1 MTQISLPDIFVLLA
15 FLAGWVTYNWVTDRS
30 PWARHGLSAA
40 MNEQRRRWMEVLSRR
55 ELRMIDTA
63 IMTGLQQGTAFFA
76 SSCIFA
82 IGGCF
87 ALLGS
92 SRRIA
97 EIAADLPLHNR
108 LDVGLVEAK
117 LLGLI
122 TIFAYS
128 FFKFGWSYRLF
139 NYCTILIGAIPMRGD
154 RDDDPVRMEDAVR
167 RAALMNQLAATH
179 FNAGLRGIF
188 FGLAYLGWFLGPWVL
203 LLSTS
208 FVVAI
213 LAHRQFFSAARYAAA
228 ELPVRK

>member
-1 MTQISLPDIFVLLA
+1 MADFRTADGLVLFA
-15 FLAGWVTYNWVTDRS
+15 FLAGWLAYNWITDKS
-30 PWARHGLSAA
+30 PLARHGLSAA
-40 MNEQRRRWMEVLSRR
+40 MNRQRRRWMDVLARR

-97 EIAADLPLHNR
+97 EIAADLPFHGP

-122 TIFAYS
+122 TIFAYA

-154 RDDDPVRMEDAVR
+154 READPADMEDAVK
-167 RAALMNQLAATH
+167 RAAQMNQLAARH

-188 FGLAYLGWFLGPWVL
+188 FGLAYLGWFLGPL
-203 LLSTS
+203 ALFASTV
-208 FVVAI
+208 FVMAI
-213 LAHRQFFSAARYAAA
+213 LAHRQFFSSAKYAVLMDD
-228 ELPVRK
+228 EK